1 MDRRR
6 FLALG
11 ATSALLLAGCA
22 RFLRE
27 EAPDGSAPPQ
37 EPSPAEAEAPGEAPS
52 ASEAP
57 PASTSEERPD
67 QDLLEE
73 EGDAAEEGDAE
84 AGDGEGPNA
93 DVEDPQV
100 DPELL
105 EASPSEWGESV
116 TGVGTRLADT
126 SAIALTFDACGG
138 PGGSGYDAAL
148 IAYLREREV
157 PATLFMNRRWVREN
171 PQVSGELAEDPL
183 FELENH
189 GTEHRPLS
197 VDGRSVYGITGT
209 ASAEAVVEEVLGCQ
223 RELTELTG
231 RAPRFFR
238 SGTAYY
244 DDVAVRIVHE
254 LGLAVAGYSVLGDAG
269 ATFSAAQVR
278 AALLGAQPGSI
289 VLLHMNHPSS
299 GTADGVAA
307 AVEELLDRGAT
318 FTTLGRHELV

>member
-11 ATSALLLAGCA
+11 ATSALLLTGCA

-27 EAPDGSAPPQ
+27 EAPNGSAAPREQPPTG
-37 EPSPAEAEAPGEAPS
+37 AEAPGETS
-52 ASEAP
+52 GTSEAP
-57 PASTSEERPD
+57 PASPSEEQAEQASP
-67 QDLLEE
+67 EE
-73 EGDAAEEGDAE
+73 EGAEGEEGSGEGSEEEPDAE
-84 AGDGEGPNA
+84 A
-93 DVEDPQV
+93 VEDPEL
-100 DPELL
+100 DPELM
-105 EASPSEWGESV
+105 EASPAEWGESV

-138 PGGSGYDAAL
+138 RSGSGYDAAL
-148 IAYLREREV
+148 IAHLRELEV
-157 PATLFMNRRWVREN
+157 PATLFMNSRWMREN
-171 PQVSGELAEDPL
+171 PQVSAELAEDPL

-197 VDGRSVYGITGT
+197 VHGRSVYGITGT
-209 ASAEAVVEEVLGCQ
+209 ASADAVVEEVLDCQ

-231 RAPRFFR
+231 RPPRFFR

-244 DDVAVRIVHE
+244 DDVAVRIVHA
-254 LGLAVAGYSVLGDAG
+254 LGLEVAGYSVLGDAG
-269 ATFSAAQVR
+269 ATFSASQVR
-278 AALLGAQPGSI
+278 DALLGAPAGSI

-307 AVEELLDRGAT
+307 AVGELLDRGTT